1 MSKYS
6 GGGNGGGAYF
16 LAMVGAII
24 FYVQRA
30 DGFWPIVAA
39 ILKGILWP
47 AFVVYGLLQH
57 IT

>member
-1 MSKYS
+1 MSKKHS
-6 GGGNGGGAYF
+6 DSGGAYF
-16 LAMVGAII
+16 LAMIGAIV
-24 FYVQRA
+24 FYVQRV

-47 AFVVYGLLQH
+47 AFVVYGLLRH